1 MTRNTLTLN
10 TGAHMPLVGF
20 GTYQVTDP
28 AECER
33 AVLTALQA
41 GYRLIDTAQNYGTE
55 APVGKAVRESGV
67 PRGELSITS
76 KVWFRNHKAGE
87 CCASVLRSLERM
99 GLDHLDL
106 MLIHW
111 PFGDVYAAWRDLEA
125 LYREGVVR
133 AIGVSNFGPDR
144 LIDLINFNT
153 VTPAVNQ
160 IETHLYCQQQAARPW
175 LQKYGVAQQAYAP
188 LGQNRIGEMFAL
200 PAVTA
205 AAAAHGK
212 TPAQVAL
219 RFLVQQGIAVIP
231 KSTHP
236 DRIRENIDIFDFSL
250 TEAEM
255 AALRALDTAKPMIG
269 TADQPA
275 RVESSKNWTSKEL

>member
-1 MTRNTLTLN
+1 MTRKTLTLN
-10 TGAHMPLVGF
+10 TGAAMPLVGF

-33 AVLTALQA
+33 AVTAALEA

-55 APVGKAVRESGV
+55 TPVGKAVRSSGV
-67 PRGELSITS
+67 PRAELFITS
-76 KVWFRNHKAGE
+76 KVWFRNHKEGE
-87 CCASVLRSLERM
+87 CRASVLRSLERL
-99 GLDHLDL
+99 GLDYLDL

-125 LYREGVVR
+125 LYREGVLK

-144 LIDLINFNT
+144 LIDLINFNE

-188 LGQNRIGEMFAL
+188 LGQSRINEMFAQ
-200 PAVTA
+200 PAVRA

-219 RFLVQQGIAVIP
+219 RFLVQQGVAVIP
-231 KSTHP
+231 KSTHEE
-236 DRIRENIDIFDFSL
+236 RIRENIDIFDFTLS
-250 TEAEM
+250 EDEM
-255 AALRALDTAKPMIG
+255 TALRALDTADPMIG
-269 TADQPA
+269 TADRPA